1 MHKHKKCL
9 WVSKVVTGTS
19 FVGLKPTQKNPQI
32 IADYFHSHFYNDFAE
47 LLQNVRPFAT
57 YLNFSFSLCVQIKPQ
72 SRQIL
77 FLELLRLLSLS
88 LLCGGSNIRTQY
100 LQGLGSV
107 FCEIKGIIFFSFF
120 FYPPPPFI
128 PLKFGLISIGYDI
141 PVPELPPSHE
151 TDNILVVSIFLSV
164 CCWYLVKRQPT
175 VRVQCS
181 PAPQQ

>member
-120 FYPPPPFI
+120 FYPPPP
-128 PLKFGLISIGYDI
+128 
-141 PVPELPPSHE
+141 PS
-151 TDNILVVSIFLSV
+151 F
-164 CCWYLVKRQPT
+164 P
-175 VRVQCS
+175 
-181 PAPQQ
+181 